1 MFFLAGDDVAAAR
14 RAAVEAGA
22 HLLPV
27 EWSWEGVRTW

>member
-22 HLLPV
+22 RLLPV